1 MIKQYFLR
9 LPQMSRGFHL
19 ITSYIDSL
27 IGTLPH
33 EGMLNIF
40 LQHTSA
46 GLALNENVDPTVR
59 SDFETVMNKIVP
71 ESRTDYKHDMEGSD
85 DLPAHVKSSLVG
97 QSLTIPISKG
107 RMALGMWQGIY
118 LCEFRNYG
126 GPRNLIVT
134 VYS

>member
-1 MIKQYFLR
+1 MVQQVILR
-9 LPQMSRGFHL
+9 LPEMSRGFHL
-19 ITSYIDSL
+19 ITSYIESQVKPFPEQGL
-27 IGTLPH
+27 
-33 EGMLNIF
+33 LNIF

-59 SDFETVMNKIVP
+59 TDFETIMNKIVP
-71 ESRTDYKHDMEGSD
+71 ESRTEYKHDMEGLD
-85 DLPAHVKSSLVG
+85 DMPAHVKASLVG

-118 LCEFRNYG
+118 FCEFRNYG
-126 GPRNLIVT
+126 GPRNLVVT